1 MDRLLLPRL
10 RLQTTILLLVVILV
24 LAGFGV
30 TIAILTGKA
39 STMQQD
45 LALQY
50 AEQLAQNNAGTVKSR
65 MDSSLVIARGMAQVL
80 GGMREEGKLDRAQA
94 DAMLKTVLRD
104 NPTLLATWTA
114 WEPDAFDGQ
123 DAKYANR
130 PGSDATG
137 RYVPYWN
144 RASGQIA
151 LEPLADYD
159 KPGPGDYYLLAL
171 RSGNDTVIEP
181 YLYKIG
187 NKEMLIT
194 SVVAPIK
201 IGGKT
206 VGVAGIDI
214 ALSDFQNEIGQIKPY
229 GSGFA
234 TLLSNSGA
242 YVGDIDA
249 GNVGKNIGAGA
260 AVKELKD
267 AIAAGKPYRDHGRSE
282 RLDADA
288 FRVYVP
294 VQMGGTKTP
303 WSFGITVPRERIFA
317 EVRGLRNVAVGLA
330 LVSVLTVSIG
340 LGLALNRLLFRKI
353 GGEPADA
360 VDLAHAVAQG
370 DLSAK
375 VALQPD
381 DRASMLFSM
390 TAMQNRL
397 AVLVQGIRDS
407 SEAVSLASGEIADG
421 NSDLSRRTER
431 QAASIEETASSTQEL
446 MAMVQRTSGNAREVS
461 KLAERASDTA
471 LRGGREVGQAV
482 TAMSEIASESRKMF
496 EIISSIEG
504 IAFQTNILALNAAVE
519 AARAGEQGRGF
530 AVVASEVR
538 NLAHRSAAAS
548 KEIRA
553 LIESSVSQVNR
564 GAELVSK
571 AGATMDEVTS
581 SVRRVTTIISDI
593 SQAADEQNS
602 GIAQINSAI
611 AQMDD
616 VSRQNAALVD
626 QAAAA
631 AASLEDQA
639 RHLKE
644 AVAVFR
650 LAESGPAP
658 LSLK

>member
-1 MDRLLLPRL
+1 MKFLTLPRL
-10 RLQTTILLLVVILV
+10 RLQTTIQLLVVTLV
-24 LAGFGV
+24 IAGFGL
-30 TIAILTGKA
+30 TIAILTSKA
-39 STMQQD
+39 SAMQEN

-50 AEQLAQNNAGTVKSR
+50 AEQLAHNHAGNVKAKL
-65 MDSSLVIARGMAQVL
+65 DSSLGVARGLAQAL
-80 GGMREEGKLDRAQA
+80 GGMRADGKVDRAQA
-94 DAMLKTVLRD
+94 DAILKTVLRD
-104 NPTLLATWTA
+104 NPALLATWTA

-123 DAKYANR
+123 DAKYVNT
-130 PGSDATG
+130 PGTDASG

-144 RASGQIA
+144 RGAGQIA

-181 YLYKIG
+181 YLYKVG

-194 SVVAPIK
+194 SLVAPIK

-214 ALSDFQNEIGQIKPY
+214 ALSDFQQEIGQIKPY

-234 TLLSNSGA
+234 SLLSNGA
-242 YVGDIDA
+242 VYVGDIDA
-249 GNVGKNIGAGA
+249 GNVGKNIGTEA
-260 AVKELKD
+260 AVKELK
-267 AIAAGKPYRDHGRSE
+267 ASVAAGKPYRDDGHSA
-282 RLDADA
+282 RLDAEV

-294 VQMGGTKTP
+294 VQLGDTRTP
-303 WSFGITVPRERIFA
+303 WSFGITVPKEQIFA
-317 EVRGLRNVAVGLA
+317 EVRSLRNVAIVLA
-330 LVSVLTVSIG
+330 LVSVLVVSLA
-340 LGLALNRLLFRKI
+340 LGLALHRLLFSKI

-360 VDLAHAVAQG
+360 VDLAQAVAQG
-370 DLSAK
+370 DLSATVDLK
-375 VALQPD
+375 AD

-446 MAMVQRTSGNAREVS
+446 MAMVERTSGNAREVS
-461 KLAERASDTA
+461 KLAARASDTA
-471 LRGGREVGQAV
+471 VRGGQEVGQAV
-482 TAMSEIASESRKMF
+482 TAMSEIASESQKMF

-530 AVVASEVR
+530 AVVANEVR

-564 GAELVSK
+564 GAGLVSR
-571 AGATMDEVTS
+571 AGATMDEVTA
-581 SVRRVTTIISDI
+581 SVRQVTAIISDI

-639 RHLKE
+639 RQLKE

-650 LAESGPAP
+650 LADAGDAP
-658 LSLK
+658 LRLK

>member
-1 MDRLLLPRL
+1 MDQLKLPRL
-10 RLQTTILLLVVILV
+10 RLQTTIQLLVVTLV
-24 LAGFGV
+24 VIGFGLTV
-30 TIAILTGKA
+30 TILTSKA
-39 STMQQD
+39 SAMQQD

-50 AEQLAQNNAGTVKSR
+50 AEQLAQNNAGTVKTK
-65 MDSSLVIARGMAQVL
+65 MDSSLVVARGLAQAL

-94 DAMLKTVLRD
+94 DAVLKAVLRD
-104 NPTLLATWTA
+104 NPALLATWTA

-123 DAKYANR
+123 DAKYANT
-130 PGSDATG
+130 PGTDASG

-144 RASGQIA
+144 RGAGQIA

-159 KPGPGDYYLLAL
+159 KPGAGDYYLLAL

-181 YLYKIG
+181 YLYKVG

-194 SVVAPIK
+194 SLVSPIK

-214 ALSDFQNEIGQIKPY
+214 ALSDFQKDIGQIKPY

-234 TLLSNSGA
+234 SLLSNTGV

-249 GNVGKNIGAGA
+249 GNVGKNIGNEA
-260 AVKELKD
+260 AVKALKAD
-267 AIAAGKPYRDHGRSE
+267 VAAGKLYRDNGHSA
-282 RLDADA
+282 RLDADV

-294 VQMGGTKTP
+294 VQLGDTKTP
-303 WSFGITVPRERIFA
+303 WSFGITVPQERIFA
-317 EVRGLRNVAVGLA
+317 EVRGLRNIAIGLA
-330 LVSVLTVSIG
+330 LASVLAVSVA

-360 VDLAHAVAQG
+360 VDLAQAVAQG
-370 DLSAK
+370 DLSATVDLK
-375 VALQPD
+375 AD

-446 MAMVQRTSGNAREVS
+446 MAMVERTSGNAREVS
-461 KLAERASDTA
+461 KLAARASDTA
-471 LRGGREVGQAV
+471 MRGGQEVGQAV
-482 TAMSEIASESRKMF
+482 TAMSEIASESQKMF

-564 GAELVSK
+564 DAGLVSR
-571 AGATMDEVTS
+571 AGATMDEVTA
-581 SVRRVTTIISDI
+581 SVRQVTAIISDI

-639 RHLKE
+639 RQLKE

-650 LAESGPAP
+650 LADAGHAP
-658 LSLK
+658 LRLK